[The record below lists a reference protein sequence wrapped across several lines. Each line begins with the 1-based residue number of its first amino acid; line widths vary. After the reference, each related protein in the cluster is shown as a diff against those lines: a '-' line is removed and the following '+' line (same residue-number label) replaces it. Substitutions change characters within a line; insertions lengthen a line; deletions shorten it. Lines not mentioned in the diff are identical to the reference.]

1 MTAIVEEQRTE
12 KQGPE
17 SQEERPRSIRE
28 RVLDHHWSQQVRR
41 ILLAGVG
48 AVALAE
54 EEIERFVDRL
64 VERGEIG
71 VKDGKRLIE
80 ELLRTRRE
88 QARSQF
94 ERLDERIEWV
104 LSRMNLATRRDVSGL
119 REALERLN
127 CRLDPTP
134 SEPEA

>member
-1 MTAIVEEQRTE
+1 M
-12 KQGPE
+12 
-17 SQEERPRSIRE
+17 
-28 RVLDHHWSQQVRR
+28 
-41 ILLAGVG
+41 
-48 AVALAE
+48 
-54 EEIERFVDRL
+54 
-64 VERGEIG
+64 ERGEIG